1 MAVQGTDLSAFGR
14 FSEPSLLVLAS
25 LAGGPKH
32 GYALM
37 QDIATFTGTR
47 LEPGTLYGAIARLE
61 KLRWIEALPSEGPRR
76 PYRLTSDGAAALR
89 SQLDTMAGVV
99 AVGMQRLSRAGD
111 A

>member
-1 MAVQGTDLSAFGR
+1 MRRRSGRDPGHLSDPG
-14 FSEPSLLVLAS
+14 VLILSS

-47 LEPGTLYGAIARLE
+47 LEPGTLYGAIARLD

-76 PYRLTSDGAAALR
+76 PYRLTGVGAAALR
-89 SQLDTMAGVV
+89 SQLDTMADVV
-99 AVGMQRLSRAGD
+99 AVGMRRLSQAGD

>member
-1 MAVQGTDLSAFGR
+1 MRRRSSRDPGHLSDPG
-14 FSEPSLLVLAS
+14 VLILSS

-47 LEPGTLYGAIARLE
+47 LEPGTLY
-61 KLRWIEALPSEGPRR
+61 
-76 PYRLTSDGAAALR
+76 RLTSDGAAALR

-99 AVGMQRLSRAGD
+99 AVGMRRLSRAGD